1 MRKSTYNFG
10 MVRFGTENLDVV
22 EFDDFHSAVL
32 RSLAGRGSDVFV
44 DDEFAEAPRG
54 AVQEEVALLVVLAH
68 DDRDFSLFNNKGTCI
83 GTQSV
88 VKRYQYH
95 AVAVRRLLG
104 EDPLG
109 AILRVDPDEGGT
121 RSESLRHHP
130 RAEVLGPEKG
140 LVVVQPLV
148 GFVVGFP
155 PAQTGTVI

>member
-1 MRKSTYNFG
+1 MSLLTIWY
-10 MVRFGTENLDVV
+10 VRVV
-22 EFDDFHSAVL
+22 
-32 RSLAGRGSDVFV
+32 SLLCERTGRYGSK
-44 DDEFAEAPRG
+44 EHKTH
-54 AVQEEVALLVVLAH
+54 AL
-68 DDRDFSLFNNKGTCI
+68 DFSQQEQVLCLTLFNNKGTCI

-88 VKRYQYH
+88 VKRHQYH